1 MAEQR
6 DDVQSLRVDGPDPE
20 MCGLQTPESI
30 VEGSVRVRRKLPT
43 PPVTDPREVE
53 EHVRRTIDKLRTQRA
68 FRRHLGGAQNSDSD
82 SAISTIGLQ
91 NLYSITAP
99 VVSGRRRMAAN
110 FPVSGRRT
118 TGSAVINVDP
128 TWGSKI
134 VPLKSDKASFNRV
147 RSPSVISGVPT

>member
-30 VEGSVRVRRKLPT
+30 VDKSVRVRRKLPT
-43 PPVTDPREVE
+43 PPVTDPGEVE

-110 FPVSGRRT
+110 FPVSERRT
-118 TGSAVINVDP
+118 TGSAVIQI
-128 TWGSKI
+128 S
-134 VPLKSDKASFNRV
+134 NRIATAACQNSST
-147 RSPSVISGVPT
+147 SPSFTR

>member
-30 VEGSVRVRRKLPT
+30 VNGSVRVRRKLPT

-53 EHVRRTIDKLRTQRA
+53 EHVRRTLDKLLTQRA

-91 NLYSITAP
+91 NLYSTTAP

-110 FPVSGRRT
+110 FPVSERRT
-118 TGSAVINVDP
+118 TGGAVLEALHYTAVMTLPCI
-128 TWGSKI
+128 
-134 VPLKSDKASFNRV
+134 F
-147 RSPSVISGVPT
+147 